1 MRRLLVL
8 LHLLLLLL
16 HLLLLL
22 LLGLHLLLLH
32 LLHGDLLL
40 LLLQEELVVHVGH
53 LLLRLAIVLH
63 LVAIGF
69 FVRLLDRAKLVL
81 AHLEVNIL
89 QLLDLAVDSIDLDL
103 VSVHLGLVILQ
114 LCNHLFEL
122 LSALFKV
129 RLVLVQLLVD
139 IWAALLRKNILQLD
153 IELLF
158 LLDKD
163 VLFRNFLSL
172 GNQALLQ
179 TLNLLDQFV
188 GFNVRRFELSP
199 SVHIQWLLELVREE
213 LGLLL
218 LLQQL
223 LLEQVDL
230 SLQVGDALRLLLCID
245 QLPLAVLDIVLEVPD
260 VLHFLLIVDF
270 TLLECRLLDLNLL
283 VQQVQ
288 LLISLDQLSRQYVS
302 FIHHHFIIFFLLS
315 LLSLG
320 LRDDILQA
328 SDVIFLCLDHFFGR
342 SDLSTDLLDGFVEF
356 RVLLDE
362 RGALG
367 VLLLL
372 LVILLNGLLF
382 ELTDMTGHPL
392 EVLLQLGNLRVR
404 LKQVLRVQITI
415 GSHLLVKIELELEL
429 GLSLEILLLELR
441 DQVILKLDLLQALV
455 VPGISRCR
463 LLRIN
468 FLVLLQLYVLLTQL
482 LHADR
487 IGLFLETD
495 LGELLLVHLDFVLRL
510 PLGLLL
516 GDQIAIEELALM
528 NLRIDLLLLVLDMSL
543 LILLHLDL
551 LLVFVII
558 LLTLERKIF
567 LTHFG
572 LVSAPLDSIFLLC
585 ELPKLFLRRV
595 QIGLLSGQVSLM
607 LRVLRHESRVVLFSL
622 C

>member
-8 LHLLLLLL
+8 LHLLLLLLL

-103 VSVHLGLVILQ
+103 VSVNLGLVILK

-288 LLISLDQLSRQYVS
+288 LLISLD
-302 FIHHHFIIFFLLS
+302 
-315 LLSLG
+315 
-320 LRDDILQA
+320 
-328 SDVIFLCLDHFFGR
+328 
-342 SDLSTDLLDGFVEF
+342 
-356 RVLLDE
+356 
-362 RGALG
+362 
-367 VLLLL
+367 
-372 LVILLNGLLF
+372 
-382 ELTDMTGHPL
+382 
-392 EVLLQLGNLRVR
+392 
-404 LKQVLRVQITI
+404 
-415 GSHLLVKIELELEL
+415 
-429 GLSLEILLLELR
+429 
-441 DQVILKLDLLQALV
+441 
-455 VPGISRCR
+455 
-463 LLRIN
+463 
-468 FLVLLQLYVLLTQL
+468 
-482 LHADR
+482 
-487 IGLFLETD
+487 
-495 LGELLLVHLDFVLRL
+495 
-510 PLGLLL
+510 
-516 GDQIAIEELALM
+516 
-528 NLRIDLLLLVLDMSL
+528 
-543 LILLHLDL
+543 
-551 LLVFVII
+551 
-558 LLTLERKIF
+558 
-567 LTHFG
+567 
-572 LVSAPLDSIFLLC
+572 
-585 ELPKLFLRRV
+585 
-595 QIGLLSGQVSLM
+595 
-607 LRVLRHESRVVLFSL
+607 
-622 C
+622 